1 VPATTPTRRIGASDS
16 KTREQLVDAAER
28 LLMQEGYAA
37 VTSRRVAAAAGLKP
51 QLVHYYFRTM
61 DDLFVEVFRRNAD
74 ASFAHAERVLAE
86 DPSLAALWSLNAD
99 PRGAAFLVE
108 FAALANHR
116 KAIRDEIARYAE
128 RNRAMQLDA
137 LTKALR
143 AAGIDAKTIPA
154 VAALLLATGLGLVLG
169 IEAALGVTQGHETT
183 RAFVDK
189 AIKRLT

>member
-1 VPATTPTRRIGASDS
+1 VTAPRRIGTTDS
-16 KTREQLVDAAER
+16 KTREQLVAAAER
-28 LLMQEGYAA
+28 VLMDEGYAA

-74 ASFAHAERVLAE
+74 ASFAHAERVLAG
-86 DPSLAALWSLNAD
+86 DPSLHALWSLNAE

-116 KAIRDEIARYAE
+116 KAIRDEIARYAQ
-128 RNRAMQLDA
+128 RNREIQLAA

-143 AAGIDAKTIPA
+143 RAGVDAKTLPPI
-154 VAALLLATGLGLVLG
+154 VALLMATGLGLVLG
-169 IEAALGVTQGHETT
+169 IEEALGVDDGHATT
-183 RAFVDK
+183 KSFVEK
-189 AIKRLT
+189 TLKQLS